1 MALGVNI
8 LSSFDSRG
16 IEKAIKEF
24 QKLETSGEKAQFAL
38 KKATIPAA
46 AALAGLAAAAG
57 LSIAKSIESQAE
69 QNRLRQILLTTG
81 AATEEQ
87 VTALIAQAEALELVG
102 VASAG
107 SIITAQSQLA
117 TFDLQ
122 FETIQKLTPAVID
135 YVIAE
140 KGATAT
146 ADDFK
151 TATNSLALALQG
163 QFGSLTKTGFKL
175 SEQTKSLI
183 ENGSESER
191 AAALVKVLDSTYK
204 GFNETARQTAEG
216 QMVALQNS
224 FNRLRTEIGDA
235 LLPVFL
241 TLTGAL
247 TTFADFAA
255 ENTTVVLALGT
266 FIGVMATSILAAS
279 AALKI
284 FNIVTALAAIKLK
297 IFGIALTASGIGA
310 IVVAVGLLAAGF
322 MVLVQKTGGV
332 TNAFKAMGN
341 FIISIFE
348 RIANIYAGMINSIID
363 GLNLLTAPLRAIGIN
378 IEKIGPMAEYSFG
391 RFELSAKAATDATDE
406 TEKKVFKLSTALVL
420 LQKANSA
427 EGEARLASVGAL
439 DKYNK
444 GATEAFNK
452 TGSGTSAVKSAREQL
467 SDYTAALTGNFDAQ
481 RQVTSATNSRVSAE
495 QSLLKAVQSTNKAQ
509 EFFNNVVRGFAKDS
523 KEAVGASKR
532 FEDSQKRLR
541 DASISQRDAVLGLRD
556 AEKELQR
563 LREITSDPASVA
575 DAERKLQR
583 SKFGVEEANFAVLDA
598 EQRLAD
604 LRKDPESSAVEIR
617 RAEISLAEAK
627 LAVIDS
633 VNGVKDA
640 EKSLDSEINRSATA
654 DEIADAER
662 NLERAKL
669 SVEDATDAVRDATLE
684 QAVAQAILNEILF
697 GATEGSDA
705 YTEATLELNK
715 AKDEEAKA
723 RIDVAGAILGEAQ
736 ALLALREAIIKLN
749 QVSKVTPQG
758 VVSRGQRQTAGLSTS
773 NPALAALNQV
783 ATRGQ
788 DNAAPIAV
796 TVNAG
801 MGTDGTSVAKE
812 IIDVLAQYQRQNG
825 FLPLITQQ
833 VAF

>member
-24 QKLETSGEKAQFAL
+24 QKLETSGEKAQFAI
-38 KKATIPAA
+38 KEATLPAA

-57 LSIAKSIESQAE
+57 FSIQKSIESQAE

-87 VTALIAQAEALELVG
+87 VTALIAQADALELVG

-122 FETIQKLTPAVID
+122 FETIQKLTPAVVD

-146 ADDFK
+146 AEDFK
-151 TATNSLALALQG
+151 TATNGLALALQG

-175 SEQTKSLI
+175 DEQTKSMI
-183 ENGSESER
+183 KNGTESER

-204 GFNETARQTAEG
+204 GFNETARDTAEG

-224 FNRLRTEIGDA
+224 FNRLRTNIGDA
-235 LLPVFL
+235 LLPIFV
-241 TLTGAL
+241 TMTAAL
-247 TTFADFAA
+247 GTFADFAA
-255 ENTTVVLALGT
+255 ENTTVVVALGT
-266 FIGVMATSILAAS
+266 FIGVLATSILAAS

-297 IFGIALTASGIGA
+297 VFGIALTATGIGA

-341 FIISIFE
+341 FIIGIFE
-348 RIANIYAGMINSIID
+348 NIANKYVFMVNKIID
-363 GLNLLTAPLRAIGIN
+363 GLNLLSSPLRAIGIN
-378 IEKIGPMAEYSFG
+378 IGEIGPMAEFNFG
-391 RFELSAKAATDATDE
+391 RFELAAKGATDGAEETKDE
-406 TEKKVFKLSTALVL
+406 VARLTTALIL
-420 LQKANSA
+420 FQKATTA
-427 EGEARLASVGAL
+427 EGEARLASKDAL
-439 DKYNK
+439 TKWNK
-444 GATEAFNK
+444 EAKEAFER
-452 TGSGTSAVKSAREQL
+452 TGSGSSAVKTAREQL
-467 SDYTAALTGNFDAQ
+467 SDYTAALTGNYDAQ
-481 RQVTSATNSRVSAE
+481 RQVTSATNTRISAE
-495 QSLLKAVQSTNKAQ
+495 ESLSKAVQSTRKAQ
-509 EFFNNVVRGFAKDS
+509 EFFNNVVKGFSRDS

-541 DASISQRDAVLGLRD
+541 NANISQRDAVLDLMD

-563 LREITSDPASVA
+563 LREITADPESVA
-575 DAERKLQR
+575 DAERKLER
-583 SKFGVEEANFAVLDA
+583 SKFDVEEANFAVIDA
-598 EQRLAD
+598 EQRLAE
-604 LRKDPESSAVEIR
+604 LRKDPSSSAIAIR

-640 EKSLDSEINRSATA
+640 ETSLSNEINRAATA

-669 SVEDATDAVRDATLE
+669 SVEDATDAVRDATME
-684 QAVAQAILNEILF
+684 QAVAQSLLNEILF

-705 YTEATLELNK
+705 YTEAIEALNK
-715 AKDEEAKA
+715 AKDDEKRA
-723 RIDVAGAILGEAQ
+723 REGVAGAILGEAQ
-736 ALLALREAIIKLN
+736 AMLALREAIIKLN

-758 VVSRGQRQTAGLSTS
+758 VVSRGQSQTAGLSTS
-773 NPALAALNQV
+773 NPALAALNQIN
-783 ATRGQ
+783 RGQ
-788 DNAAPIAV
+788 NNAAPIAV

-801 MGTDGTSVAKE
+801 MGTDGASVGKE
-812 IIDVLAQYQRQNG
+812 IVDVLAQYQRANG
-825 FLPLITQQ
+825 YLPLITQQ

>member
-38 KKATIPAA
+38 KKATVPAA

-57 LSIAKSIESQAE
+57 FSVKAAIESQAE
-69 QNRLRQILLTTG
+69 QSRLRQILLTTG
-81 AATEEQ
+81 AATDEQ
-87 VTALIAQAEALELVG
+87 VTALIAQADALEKVG

-122 FETIQKLTPAVID
+122 FETIQRLTPAITD

-146 ADDFK
+146 AEDFK
-151 TATNSLALALQG
+151 TATNGLAQALQG
-163 QFGSLTKTGFKL
+163 NFGALTKSGFVL
-175 SEQTKSLI
+175 DEQTKSLI
-183 ENGSESER
+183 KNGSEAER
-191 AAALVKVLDSTYK
+191 SAALVKVLNSTYE
-204 GFNETARQTAEG
+204 GFNVTARQTAEG
-216 QMVALQNS
+216 QMVALNNS
-224 FNRLRTEIGDA
+224 FNRLRTNIGDA
-235 LLPVFL
+235 LLPIFM
-241 TLTGAL
+241 TLTAAF
-247 TTFADFAA
+247 TNFADFAA

-266 FIGVMATSILAAS
+266 FIGVLATSILAAS

-284 FNIVTALAAIKLK
+284 FNIVTALAAIKVK

-310 IVVAVGLLAAGF
+310 IVVLVGLLAAGF

-332 TNAFKAMGN
+332 SNAFKAMGN
-341 FIISIFE
+341 FIIGIFE
-348 RIANIYAGMINSIID
+348 RIGNIYVGMINKIIE
-363 GLNLLTAPLRAIGIN
+363 GLNKLTSPLRAIGIN
-378 IEKIGPMAEYSFG
+378 IGEIGPLAEFNFG
-391 RFELSAKAATDATDE
+391 RFELAAKDATDGAEE
-406 TEKKVFKLSTALVL
+406 TKDEVVRLTTALIL
-420 LQKANSA
+420 FQKATSA
-427 EGEARLASVGAL
+427 EGEARLASKDAL
-439 DKYNK
+439 TEWNK
-444 GATEAFNK
+444 KAKEAFER
-452 TGSGTSAVKSAREQL
+452 TGSGSSAIKSAKDQL
-467 SDYTAALTGNFDAQ
+467 SDYTAALTGNYDAQ
-481 RQVTSATNSRVSAE
+481 RQVTSATNNRISAE
-495 QSLLKAVQSTNKAQ
+495 KSLSNAVSSTSKAQ
-509 EFFNNVVRGFAKDS
+509 EFFNNVVRGFSRDS

-532 FEDSQKRLR
+532 FEDSQRRLR
-541 DASISQRDAVLGLRD
+541 DANISQRDAVLGLRD

-563 LREITSDPASVA
+563 LREITADPESVA
-575 DAERKLQR
+575 DAERKLER
-583 SKFGVEEANFAVLDA
+583 SKFDVEEANFAVIDA

-604 LRKDPESSAVEIR
+604 LRKDPSSSAIAIR

-627 LAVIDS
+627 LAVVDS
-633 VNGVKDA
+633 VNGVKKA
-640 EKSLDSEINRSATA
+640 ETSLSKEINRAATA

-669 SVEDATDAVRDATLE
+669 SVEDATNAVRDATIE
-684 QAVAQAILNEILF
+684 QAVAQAFLNEILF

-705 YTEATLELNK
+705 YTAAIDALNK
-715 AKDEEAKA
+715 AKDEERTA
-723 RIDVAGAILGEAQ
+723 REGVAGAILSEAQ
-736 ALLALREAIIKLN
+736 AMLALREAIIKLN

-758 VVSRGQRQTAGLSTS
+758 VVSRGQGLVAGLSTS

-783 ATRGQ
+783 NRSQ
-788 DNAAPIAV
+788 SNAAPIAL

-801 MGTDGTSVAKE
+801 MGTDGASVGKE
-812 IIDVLAQYQRQNG
+812 IVDVLAQYQRANG
-825 FLPLITQQ
+825 YLPLITQQ